1 MLCCVFQGAGDAFC
15 GSLAVFLSTKPEL
28 GLQESVYRANRIA
41 GITVQSPGTQTSY
54 PHWKDLPPEL
64 FSEERLLKLE

>member
-1 MLCCVFQGAGDAFC
+1 MFQGAGDAFC

-28 GLQESVYRANRIA
+28 GLKESVYRVNKIA

-64 FSEERLLKLE
+64 FSEERLLNLE